1 MQVKIV
7 PYDEKFRSYY
17 KSLNAEWIDQYFYM
31 EEEDISK
38 LNNPESI
45 IAKGGAI
52 HFAIADGIPVGVCS
66 LVKLNEHTYDYELSK
81 MGVTESHQGKGIGR
95 KLAVSIINEAKAKGG
110 QSLFLESNTVLNPA
124 ITLYKSLGFIELPF
138 TPSIYSRSN
147 IQMLLKL
154 G

>member
-1 MQVKIV
+1 MQVTII
-7 PYDEKFRSYY
+7 PYEAKFSSYY

-52 HFAIADGIPVGVCS
+52 HFAILDGIPVGVCS
-66 LVKLNEHTYDYELSK
+66 LVKLYGHTYDYELSK
-81 MGVTESHQGKGIGR
+81 MGVTENHQGKGIGR
-95 KLAVSIINEAKAKGG
+95 KLALSIINEAKAKGG

-124 ITLYKSLGFIELPF
+124 ITLYKSLGFKELPF